1 VAVEVAVEAA
11 PGKED
16 QVVTERLTLPPLVGV
31 VTYNPMSTLRFELLE
46 RTVRS
51 IEKAF
56 PTAEL
61 LLLDNGSTDGSW
73 GAGI

>member
-1 VAVEVAVEAA
+1 VAVEAA

-61 LLLDNGSTDGSW
+61 
-73 GAGI
+73 